1 MMSVNQHD
9 LKFDTWNV
17 GAILLKVQGVQID
30 PYAFIPAVIDQTPH
44 RHQAIIYSIFLT
56 ISQNPDGCMGV
67 LGVVSEDRNGWKFD
81 PKTEYHMFCPELR
94 QNKLGAGKTEYGPN
108 GCWEDKNS
116 L

>member
-1 MMSVNQHD
+1 M
-9 LKFDTWNV
+9 L
-17 GAILLKVQGVQID
+17 GLYILLKVQGVQID

-67 LGVVSEDRNGWKFD
+67 LGGGLGRQNTAENLTRRQNTICFVR
-81 PKTEYHMFCPELR
+81 R
-94 QNKLGAGKTEYGPN
+94 QNKLGAEKTEYGPN